1 MGVIRRRPA
10 SAGAL
15 VLSIPWIAV
24 TIYEVVIKK
33 TGDYFPAHGD
43 FIIAY
48 TTLQTAA
55 IGVITFLG
63 LAILVERVWP
73 GPTAGR

>member
-1 MGVIRRRPA
+1 MIRRRPA
-10 SAGAL
+10 SAAAL
-15 VLSIPWIAV
+15 LLSIIWIAV
-24 TIYEVVIKK
+24 TIYEIAIKK
-33 TGDYFPAHGD
+33 TGDFFPAHGD

-63 LAILVERVWP
+63 FAILIERIWP
-73 GPTAGR
+73 GPTAGQ